1 MPRATKT
8 APKRAGATWRSWFLG
23 AIMIAGLAAIVL
35 HFGEVRNFALLV
47 LRAEPLWLLL
57 AVLLQ
62 LSTYASVASGW
73 SLVLSRAGTP
83 RPLRKLIPIAVT
95 KLFADQ
101 AVPAAGAAGNIL
113 LVDQLV
119 GLGVPR
125 GTAVGAL
132 LLSVIGYFIAFALF
146 ALAMLFVLWLHNEAT
161 ALMAGVVTM
170 FLLVALAVPS
180 LALWLRHRGSRPLSR
195 RIEHI
200 GVVRKLLE
208 VVGQAPKDL
217 VSDRRLLV
225 GVSACNGLVFLADA
239 ATLWACLHALG
250 GGGIIRHRLHRVHH
264 VLDRGHARPAADG
277 ARQLRGD
284 LDGDPSAAGDR
295 RRGGLRRYHIAEAAY
310 PLASDAPRHAAD
322 AARDEGAPGP
332 ERTRRSRRRSLTRGA
347 GPASARCRCRTWGP
361 LEPGRTL
368 LSA

>member
-250 GGGIIRHRLHRVHH
+250 GVASYATAFIAFIMSSIAVTLAPLPMGLGSFEATSTATLRLLGTGVEAAFAATILLR
-264 VLDRGHARPAADG
+264 LLTLWLPMIPGMLLMRRAMRGRSVQGAPADPG
-277 ARQLRGD
+277 
-284 LDGDPSAAGDR
+284 GDP
-295 RRGGLRRYHIAEAAY
+295 
-310 PLASDAPRHAAD
+310 
-322 AARDEGAPGP
+322 
-332 ERTRRSRRRSLTRGA
+332 
-347 GPASARCRCRTWGP
+347 
-361 LEPGRTL
+361 
-368 LSA
+368 